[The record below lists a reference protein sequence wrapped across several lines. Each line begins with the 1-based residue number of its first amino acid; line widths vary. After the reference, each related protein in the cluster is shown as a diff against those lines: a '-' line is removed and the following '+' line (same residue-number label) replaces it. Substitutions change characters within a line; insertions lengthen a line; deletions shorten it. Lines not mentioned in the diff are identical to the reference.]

1 MSTLTVSTVK
11 APTLDTV
18 TSIRNSASA
27 TVLTTNTAEPL
38 LTVGSGSNLIKA
50 RNTAKF
56 WLQTSNYSAIL
67 NSYNIASLVDQGGST
82 MLVNYVIPAINTSY
96 AISLS
101 WCHWGGVTW
110 QLIGNYPGQPQP
122 SYFTVR
128 FHTTYSGTAGDPT
141 CGWGAIGF
149 GDQA

>member
-1 MSTLTVSTVK
+1 MSTLNVSTVK

-56 WLQTSNYSAIL
+56 WLQCSNYSAIL
-67 NSYNIASLVDQGGST
+67 NSYNIASVVDQGSSI
-82 MLVNYVIPAINTSY
+82 LNVNYVIPAINSSY
-96 AISLS
+96 AIALS

-110 QLIGNYPGQPQP
+110 QLIGNYPGSPQP

-128 FHTTYSGTAGDPT
+128 FHTTYSGNAGDPT

-149 GDQA
+149 GDQS